1 MTEKFSPAWP
11 DAVDEP
17 DRSAWVTWLALAGVA
32 LVIGGLV
39 YWLVSSM
46 GKPQAPKRQTVNIAV
61 LPDTPPPP
69 PPPKE
74 EKKPEPPKEEP
85 REAMRMEQPKIA
97 EAPPQPAESLKMD
110 GPAGDGPSAFQ
121 SGSITQDYKGG
132 AVITGGN
139 ATPTSAGDRA
149 RFTFYANSAR
159 QMLRSELDKHLA
171 EDVLNLGARLRIWV
185 EADGTIGRYQIVGL
199 GRREAEGQLRAAM
212 DQASKSY
219 RLAAPAGMPQ
229 PLELQLSVNPLGG

>member
-1 MTEKFSPAWP
+1 MTDKLAPAWP

-17 DRSAWVTWLALAGVA
+17 ERPAWVTWLALAGVA
-32 LVIGGLV
+32 VVIGGLV

-46 GKPQAPKRQTVNIAV
+46 GKPQSPKRQTVNIAV

-69 PPPKE
+69 PPPQE

-85 REAMRMEQPKIA
+85 REAMRMEQPKVV
-97 EAPPQPAESLKMD
+97 EAAPQPAESLKMD

-132 AVITGGN
+132 AVISGGN
-139 ATPTSAGDRA
+139 ATPTNAGDRA
-149 RFTFYANSAR
+149 RFMFYANSAR

-171 EDVLNLGARLRIWV
+171 GDVLDMGARLRIWV
-185 EADGTIGRYQIVGL
+185 DADGAIARYQIVGL

-212 DQASKSY
+212 DQAGRSY
-219 RLAAPAGMPQ
+219 RLVAPAGMPQ
-229 PLELQLSVNPLGG
+229 PLELQLSVNPLGS